1 MLAVFYEVI
10 KETRKV
16 RKEYLTKEEKMVPP
30 DLIKV
35 FLREYFETFLE
46 LARYRFEAGQFLMGK
61 EFKGKSYL
69 G

>member
-1 MLAVFYEVI
+1 LLAVFYEVI

-46 LARYRFEAGQFLMGK
+46 LARAIGLK
-61 EFKGKSYL
+61 PDNS
-69 G
+69 

>member
-35 FLREYFETFLE
+35 FL
-46 LARYRFEAGQFLMGK
+46 
-61 EFKGKSYL
+61 
-69 G
+69 